1 MAKIHKTAI
10 VEEGAILGKG
20 VEIGP
25 YTIIGSEVIIGDNTI
40 IESHVVIDGITIIGE
55 NNKIYSYA
63 SIGKESQDL
72 KYKGEPTKT
81 IIGNNNRIR
90 EFVTIH
96 RGTDDKWETVIGD
109 NNLLMVYVHIA
120 HDVVVGNNC
129 ILANN
134 VTLAGHVTVDDFA
147 IIGGLTPVHQ
157 FCRIGSHSMTGG
169 GSAIV
174 QDVPPFVLAE
184 GNKAIARGL
193 NSVGLSRRGFSKEDV
208 STLKKVYRLIFRSK
222 MRLKDALAESE
233 KNYGDNPHVK
243 VFVDFIRNS
252 HRGIIK

>member
-96 RGTDDKWETVIGD
+96 RGTDDKWKTVIGD